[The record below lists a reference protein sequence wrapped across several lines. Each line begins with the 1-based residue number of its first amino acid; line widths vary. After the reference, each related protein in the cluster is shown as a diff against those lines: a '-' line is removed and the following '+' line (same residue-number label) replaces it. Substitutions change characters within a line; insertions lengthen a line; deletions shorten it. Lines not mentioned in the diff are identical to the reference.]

1 MSLQAQKKF
10 YQDNGYLIFNI
21 NDNLLIDKVNN
32 DIEKIIQNEKK
43 IKKNSKIFSYN
54 DSPRIVESYKKSIN
68 CKLLAKHSKIIEM
81 IKS

>member
-32 DIEKIIQNEKK
+32 DI
-43 IKKNSKIFSYN
+43 
-54 DSPRIVESYKKSIN
+54 
-68 CKLLAKHSKIIEM
+68 
-81 IKS
+81 